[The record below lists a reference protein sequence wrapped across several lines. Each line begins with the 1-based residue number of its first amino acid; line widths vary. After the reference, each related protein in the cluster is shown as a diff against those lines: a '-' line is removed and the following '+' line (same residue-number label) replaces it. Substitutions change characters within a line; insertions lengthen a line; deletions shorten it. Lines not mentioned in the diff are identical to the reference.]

1 MAFVERLFAYR
12 WTASRAKGSSGL
24 VCRKSSPASSAAEL
38 DVFVSVKLDCIIG
51 AKTDGIVDPRPV
63 IFTSTE
69 LMKSSARRHDV
80 IASAELT
87 ESSAQS
93 LTYCRL

>member
-1 MAFVERLFAYR
+1 MAFAAQSSACR

-24 VCRKSSPASSAAEL
+24 VCMKSSTASSAAEL
-38 DVFVSVKLDCIIG
+38 DVLVGVKLDCIIG
-51 AKTDGIVDPRPV
+51 AKTDGIVNPRPV

-93 LTYCRL
+93 LMYRRL

>member
-1 MAFVERLFAYR
+1 MTFAARLSACR
-12 WTASRAKGSSGL
+12 WTASQAKGSSRL
-24 VCRKSSPASSAAEL
+24 VCMKSLTASSAAEL
-38 DVFVSVKLDCIIG
+38 DVLVGVKLDCIIG

-69 LMKSSARRHDV
+69 LMESSARRHNV
-80 IASAELT
+80 IAIAELT

-93 LTYCRL
+93 LTYHRL

>member
-1 MAFVERLFAYR
+1 M
-12 WTASRAKGSSGL
+12 ASRAKGSSGL
-24 VCRKSSPASSAAEL
+24 VYMKSSTALSAAEL

-69 LMKSSARRHDV
+69 LM
-80 IASAELT
+80 
-87 ESSAQS
+87 ESPA
-93 LTYCRL
+93 